1 MDYLDSFPGIMVKIQ
16 WIKTQLQFVEECALL
31 ILAYKNNNTNN
42 INNNNNLFTKI
53 MKFLDYL

>member
-1 MDYLDSFPGIMVKIQ
+1 MVKVQLINM
-16 WIKTQLQFVEECALL
+16 QLQFVEEYALL

-42 INNNNNLFTKI
+42 INYNNNLFKNI